1 MTNIEKYKQIMLC
14 IKHRIHY
21 IQTKP
26 IQGKRIIISR
36 PNSPFNN
43 TQLNLPSNMNYR
55 TEDSQEI
62 NTAWDVDLEEKALQI
77 RKITELIA
85 TASLVVDSKIYEKCN
100 KELQNKSSLA
110 KTLHRI
116 EKEHR
121 RFYPEPFI
129 KSAEILEKLAT
140 IDIGISLYGKQR
152 IRPDKYLRYE
162 IPENASPTIRSQR
175 LINVYNK
182 SSDIL
187 HSNPFDGTEHQKLEK
202 KHNRITEWTN
212 LIINLLNIHSIRLK
226 DEPTEY
232 VLHTYMDKITEDNL
246 NNISHKVNHVITRS

>member
-1 MTNIEKYKQIMLC
+1 MTNIERYKQIMLC

-21 IQTKP
+21 IQTK
-26 IQGKRIIISR
+26 QAQDKRIIISR
-36 PNSPFNN
+36 PNSPFKN
-43 TQLNLPSNMNYR
+43 TQLNMPSNMNYR
-55 TEDSQEI
+55 TEDPQEI
-62 NTAWDVDLEEKALQI
+62 NTAWDIDLEEKALQI

-85 TASLVVDSKIYEKCN
+85 TASLVVDTNIYEKCN
-100 KELQNKSSLA
+100 KELQHKSSLT
-110 KTLHRI
+110 KTLHKIRKI
-116 EKEHR
+116 HE

-129 KSAEILEKLAT
+129 KSSEILEKLAT

-162 IPENASPTIRSQR
+162 IPKNASSTIRSQQ
-175 LINVYNK
+175 LINAYNK

-187 HSNPFDGTEHQKLEK
+187 HSNPFDGTTHQKLEK
-202 KHNRITEWTN
+202 HNQITEWTN

-226 DEPTEY
+226 DEQTEY

-246 NNISHKVNHVITRS
+246 NKINHKVNHIITLS